1 MSCTGRIRRRVEKG
15 YRMGTVTTL
24 DDPLGAL
31 MLAAQAGNAT
41 AYVELL
47 ETITPIV
54 RRVVRRQRAFVG
66 ADAVEDLVQ
75 DVLLSVHA
83 VRHTYDATRP
93 FTPWLLA
100 IVRHRMADRAR
111 RHART
116 EARELVVDDL
126 DVTFAAAEAKSPI
139 ESGDERLQRAIARLP
154 PTQRRA
160 IELMKLRELSLKEA
174 AAESGLSVG
183 ALKVAS
189 HRAMAALRRMLMVKG

>member
-1 MSCTGRIRRRVEKG
+1 
-15 YRMGTVTTL
+15 MGTVTTL

-111 RHART
+111 RYVRT

-126 DVTFAAAEAKSPI
+126 DVTFAAAEAKSAI
-139 ESGDERLQRAIARLP
+139 ESGDERLHRAIARLP

-160 IELMKLRELSLKEA
+160 IELTKLRELSLKEA